1 MPNQIN
7 VSSMSQLYDALA
19 NAAGGET
26 ILLEGG
32 DYGDMT
38 LTKKSGFDVT
48 FPSNVTIASADPDNP
63 AVFSG
68 LDLRGASNLTFDGIT
83 FDYEFQLGDKISAR
97 PFALRDS
104 TDITIR
110 NSTFDGD
117 VAHGMS
123 DIDDGYGYAIGLYL
137 WKSAGVN
144 VENNEFFDFA
154 RGTSM
159 KRSSD
164 VTVSG
169 NDIHS
174 IRHDAMTFSQM
185 THAVIEDNYIHD
197 MRGSLKSNDHRDMI
211 QFWTTDTDAPS
222 TDITIR
228 NNHLDIGEG
237 TATQSIFMGNEL
249 VKTGQAGAEMFYR
262 DIVIEDNVIANG
274 HWHGITVGETDGLS
288 IRNNSVLHAVV
299 EKPGGGETIGAPW
312 ISVSSVSK
320 DVQIE
325 NNATSVIKG
334 EKGQADWTLSN
345 NVFVQDR
352 DADAPGY
359 YGDVFVSKSLEPVDG
374 VHNFQ
379 AAPDGLLYN
388 PPVGATATRSTSDV
402 SDLAAQFPDINPEEA
417 AALHH
422 FDASSPT
429 ADQDVMPQQH
439 DNDVPAPESA
449 PVTAQWTPDEWEEYR
464 DQIAPDRFD
473 TVLTTAQDNY
483 FS

>member
-7 VSSMSQLYDALA
+7 VSSLSQLYDALA
-19 NAAGGET
+19 NATGGET

-32 DYGDMT
+32 NYGDMA
-38 LTKKSGFDVT
+38 LTKQSKFDVT
-48 FPSNVTIASADPDNP
+48 FPSNVTITSADPANP

-83 FDYEFQLGDKISAR
+83 FDYEFQPGDKISAR
-97 PFALRDS
+97 PFALRNS
-104 TDITIR
+104 TDITIS

-117 VAHGMS
+117 VAHGVS
-123 DIDDGYGYAIGLYL
+123 DTSDGYGYGIGLYL

-144 VENNEFFDFA
+144 VENNDFFNFS
-154 RGTSM
+154 RGISM
-159 KRSSD
+159 TRNDD
-164 VTVSG
+164 VTVRG

-174 IRHDAMTFSQM
+174 IRMDAMTFSQING
-185 THAVIEDNYIHD
+185 AVIEDNYIHD
-197 MRGSLKSNDHRDMI
+197 MRGSMKSDDHRDMI
-211 QFWTTDTDAPS
+211 QFWTADTDAPS
-222 TDITIR
+222 ANITIR

-262 DIVIEDNVIANG
+262 DIVIEDNVIVNG
-274 HWHGITVGETDGLS
+274 HWHGITVGETDGLT
-288 IRNNSVLHAVV
+288 IRNNSVLHAAG
-299 EKPGGGETIGAPW
+299 EKPDGSATVGIPW

-334 EKGQADWTLSN
+334 EKDQADWTVSN
-345 NVFVQDR
+345 NAFVQDR

-359 YGDVFVSKSLEPVDG
+359 YGDVFLSKSLEPVDG

-388 PPVGATATRSTSDV
+388 PPVGAISTRSS
-402 SDLAAQFPDINPEEA
+402 SDLSDHTAPLQDTNAEDGASLN
-417 AALHH
+417 HS
-422 FDASSPT
+422 DASSST
-429 ADQDVMPQQH
+429 EGQDVMPEAH
-439 DNDVPAPESA
+439 HTDTSAPESA
-449 PVTAQWTPDEWEEYR
+449 PVTAQWTSDVWEAPRDES
-464 DQIAPDRFD
+464 APDRFE
-473 TVLTTAQDNY
+473 TLLTTTQDDY
-483 FS
+483 FA